1 MQFMNETLALL
12 TPQQSG
18 SGLISEQT
26 RELLRATLVGQSK
39 PGERLPSER
48 ELARQLGVST
58 TTVSRA
64 LQELQQEGILRRMP
78 GKGTFM
84 SEVPTKAAAS
94 VRPAGAWSPE
104 GQTNG
109 AAPWEW
115 HGLNGRN
122 GAHSQPPIAAYTAI
136 LAKLGSAPETLLST
150 EYWAHRA
157 TSAIERFAQQSGGR
171 TLITNREEQN
181 SPQQIAAVFDDLRAA
196 GVNSLIFVGDFQSE
210 ADEMWGHHLLRFQSR
225 QEQPR
230 AVTQILPSS
239 AAQWPFDA
247 VRFNGEH
254 GSFLATSHLLEQG
267 HRHLAFLCPAFKT
280 SWLEERIRG
289 FRRAIA
295 SWRAEGTEIEPQII
309 SAAPGTEQEPNFWEV
324 CGANIA
330 AKVRAD
336 PSLTAVVVANDDM
349 ARGLIETLNAAGHRI
364 PDALSVV
371 GYDDRFGSNALGLTT
386 LHVPIEQMG
395 ETAAALCQRRLAQP
409 WHEGHIEVV
418 LNPSLVFRSST
429 RVAGS

>member
-1 MQFMNETLALL
+1 MNETLAL
-12 TPQQSG
+12 PMRPQSG
-18 SGLISEQT
+18 QVLISERT
-26 RELLRATLVGQSK
+26 RELLRATLVGK
-39 PGERLPSER
+39 TGPGERVPSER

-84 SEVPTKAAAS
+84 SEVPATAAAS
-94 VRPAGAWSPE
+94 TRSSGARRSSDSAAG
-104 GQTNG
+104 GV
-109 AAPWEW
+109 PWEW
-115 HGLNGRN
+115 QGLNGRN
-122 GAHSQPPIAAYTAI
+122 GTHAQAPVETYTAI
-136 LAKLGSAPETLLST
+136 LAKLGSGPEALLST

-181 SPQQIAAVFDDLRAA
+181 SARQIAAVFEDLRAR

-210 ADEMWGHHLLRFQSR
+210 ADEVWGHHLLRFQA
-225 QEQPR
+225 QKEQPC

-239 AAQWPFDA
+239 VAQWPFDA
-247 VRFNGEH
+247 VRFNGEY

-280 SWLEERIRG
+280 NWLDERLRG
-289 FRRAIA
+289 FRRAIT
-295 SWRAEGTEIEPQII
+295 SWQAEGTEIEHQII
-309 SAAPGTEQEPNFWEV
+309 TAAPGTEDEPNFWEV
-324 CGANIA
+324 CGANVA

-336 PSLTAVVVANDDM
+336 PSLTAVVVANDNM

-418 LNPSLVFRSST
+418 LNPSLVIRSST
-429 RVAGS
+429 RVLG